1 MANSSAETA
10 VREYLVALKDPSALR
25 DDSTLT
31 DLRTQLDEATDTIS
45 RLELRQRIMDVE
57 SPSLQRYEEAFVTH
71 AKAWADERQ
80 ITVKAFAA
88 EGVQPSVLRRAG
100 FAVAGR
106 ARGIGRSSSRTGPAR
121 TRVTTQEV
129 RSGIGKKPFTVKQ
142 LQESSGASPAVVRK
156 VVQDE
161 LAEGRLTEAGKDP
174 DHRGPGR
181 APVLYKRAG

>member
-1 MANSSAETA
+1 
-10 VREYLVALKDPSALR
+10 
-25 DDSTLT
+25 
-31 DLRTQLDEATDTIS
+31 
-45 RLELRQRIMDVE
+45 
-57 SPSLQRYEEAFVTH
+57 
-71 AKAWADERQ
+71 
-80 ITVKAFAA
+80 
-88 EGVQPSVLRRAG
+88 
-100 FAVAGR
+100 
-106 ARGIGRSSSRTGPAR
+106 
-121 TRVTTQEV
+121 V